1 MGFSGAHALSM
12 NLRLIL
18 SGRGIFFL
26 SNMADPRTLLM
37 WQQGR
42 IYGQRLGLSAK
53 HTAEWSNY
61 MAVLINSHIR
71 LSFWEDFMVWVH
83 HSSEEYL
90 PKNGYIQLNL
100 EVQN

>member
-26 SNMADPRTLLM
+26 SNMDDPGTSLM

-42 IYGQRLGLSAK
+42 FYGQILGLSAK
-53 HTAEWSNY
+53 HTTE
-61 MAVLINSHIR
+61 
-71 LSFWEDFMVWVH
+71 
-83 HSSEEYL
+83 
-90 PKNGYIQLNL
+90 
-100 EVQN
+100 